1 MDPNYINPNYE
12 MIIETKNLVWTLLV
26 YLLHGGIV
34 FLQASL
40 ACFMLATGAHN
51 LLAPDLD
58 RGWLRKLGSIE
69 IGGPRTRL
77 FGGLRFGLGL
87 LMFAPIVLG
96 APTALSLLAAI
107 ASFVFLFVLERQL
120 PDAERVSGRYIRHVA
135 IAFAGVSS
143 LFMVWE
149 GEDNLV
155 LGADLIIHSSQ
166 WREDEIAWQQSLDA
180 KSPKVGD
187 MAPDFELQDPEG
199 NVRIRLSDFR
209 GKRPVALVFG
219 SYT

>member
-1 MDPNYINPNYE
+1 MDPGYE
-12 MIIETKNLVWTLLV
+12 TIIETRNLIWTMAV

-34 FLQASL
+34 FLHTSL
-40 ACFMLATGAHN
+40 ACFLLATGAHN
-51 LLAPDLD
+51 LWMPDLD
-58 RGWLRKLGSIE
+58 RAWLRKLGAIG

-77 FGGLRFGLGL
+77 FGGVRIVLGL
-87 LMFAPIVLG
+87 LMLAPIAVG
-96 APTALSLLAAI
+96 APTGLSLLAVLGALLFLI
-107 ASFVFLFVLERQL
+107 ALERSL
-120 PDAERVSGRYIRHVA
+120 LDADKLRGRFIRRAA
-135 IAFAGVSS
+135 IAFAAISS
-143 LFMVWE
+143 LFMMWE

-155 LGADLIIHSSQ
+155 LGADLLVHSME
-166 WREDEIAWQQSLDA
+166 WRDEEVAWQNSLDP

-187 MAPDFELQDPEG
+187 LAPDFELQDPEG